1 LGLEGKEERIHMAEE
16 ITAKTVR
23 HLLPARPWDGHKGT
37 FGHVFILG
45 GSRGFTGAT
54 KLAAIAAGRSGAG
67 LVTVGIPS
75 SLADIIATSTTECM
89 TLPLPATATESL
101 AGAALEPAL
110 EFAATKQ
117 AIALGPGI
125 SQNPGTHEFV
135 VEFVRR
141 CPAPTVI
148 DADGL
153 NCLGEDPEVLLEA
166 AGPRILTPHPGEMA
180 RLTEQPISTIQEER
194 EAAAV
199 QFAERYRCVV
209 VLKGQ
214 GTVVADGQ
222 AAPHINTTGN
232 SGMATGGTGDILT
245 GLIGG
250 LLAQG
255 MTGMNAALLGVY
267 LHGLAGDI
275 AAERKTARA
284 LIASDVNDA
293 LPEAWRTIEQDA

>member
-1 LGLEGKEERIHMAEE
+1 MTQE
-16 ITAKTVR
+16 ITAETVR
-23 HLLPARPWDGHKGT
+23 HLLPARPEDGHKGT
-37 FGHVFILG
+37 FGHVFVLG
-45 GSRGFTGAT
+45 GSRGFTGAA
-54 KLAAIAAGRSGAG
+54 KLAAVAASRSGAG
-67 LVTVGIPS
+67 LVTVGVPS

-89 TLPLPATATESL
+89 TLPLPATAAESL
-101 AGAALEPAL
+101 AGAALAPAL

-117 AIALGPGI
+117 AVALGPGI

-153 NCLGEDPEVLLEA
+153 NCLGTLPEVLLEA

-180 RLTEQPISTIQEER
+180 RLTGQPISAIQEQR
-194 EAAAV
+194 ETAAA

-222 AAPHINTTGN
+222 APPHINTTGN
-232 SGMATGGTGDILT
+232 SGMATGGTGDVLT

-250 LLAQG
+250 LLAQS
-255 MTGMNAALLGVY
+255 MTGMNAARLGVY

-293 LPEAWRTIEQDA
+293 LSEAWRTIEQGA